1 MHLHKLRCS
10 FCRKSEDEVSKLV
23 AGPRS
28 ITGIRCYMCDGCIA
42 QAYAIVQG
50 NPPAASAALR
60 SIPPRA
66 KGLWRSL
73 LQMRMGVQL
82 VAQIRPVAY
91 SGRAGKCHRA
101 CGYRQV

>member
-10 FCRKSEDEVSKLV
+10 FFRKSEDEVSKLV

-42 QAYAIVQG
+42 QAYGIVQG
-50 NPPAASAALR
+50 NPPAAASAALR

-73 LQMRMGVQL
+73 LQMRMRVQL
-82 VAQIRPVAY
+82 VA
-91 SGRAGKCHRA
+91 
-101 CGYRQV
+101 